1 MYALSVDRKGLLR
14 PAPHIDTGRQRLNI
28 LLFISF
34 FTCCIC
40 LLTKVEIWVHN
51 QTYLIFAALLVK
63 DELPLKRI
71 IKKMRRNK
79 FKKELKNG
87 SVETLSSNFH

>member
-1 MYALSVDRKGLLR
+1 
-14 PAPHIDTGRQRLNI
+14 
-28 LLFISF
+28 
-34 FTCCIC
+34 
-40 LLTKVEIWVHN
+40 VEIWVHN